1 MTRPYLALG
10 LAGPHLIELTASRS
24 LLARWDALPLAFSVL
39 GIDRVDGSAP
49 AATTLASSAVGATLA
64 GATRHGRFFVTATP
78 QRDHPYNIA
87 RRVASLA
94 HLSRGRSGLLIGVR
108 DAYAPAGPEEAPAWG
123 GAGLGGG
130 TALDAQTAFDAARAV
145 RALEQSWPYDTI
157 VGNRET
163 GVLVE
168 AHRIVHVDLANR
180 FSIAGPLNAPE
191 PATGASV
198 IAWYA
203 ATPADLAPTAEHDP
217 IELVLG
223 AAGTVP
229 VLPLGQEPPPGP
241 WAGLVLRAGLE
252 QSVDALLDTAER
264 WLAEGLV
271 APVAAGGS
279 LRAALRLPAPAPLA
293 ATARAAFPVPQ
304 PHVPPSHPSGRHP

>member
-10 LAGPHLIELTASRS
+10 LAGPHLIELTASRA
-24 LLARWDALPLAFSVL
+24 LLARWDALPVAFSVL

-64 GATRHGRFFVTATP
+64 GATQRGRFFVTATP

-87 RRVASLA
+87 RRTASLA

-108 DAYAPAGPEEAPAWG
+108 DAYAPEGPKDAPAWG

-130 TALDAQTAFDAARAV
+130 APLDAQTAFDAARAV
-145 RALEQSWPYDTI
+145 RALEQSWPYDAI
-157 VGNRET
+157 VGDREA
-163 GVLVE
+163 GILVE
-168 AHRIVHVDLANR
+168 AHRIVHVDLAGR

-203 ATPADLAPTAEHDP
+203 ATPADRPPTAEDDP

-223 AAGTVP
+223 GGGAVP
-229 VLPLGQEPPPGP
+229 VVPLGQEPPPGP

-252 QSVDALLDTAER
+252 QSVETLLDTAER
-264 WLAEGLV
+264 WLADGF

-279 LRAALRLPAPAPLA
+279 LRAALQRPAPAPLA

-304 PHVPPSHPSGRHP
+304 RHVPPSLPPGPHP